1 MVKANRWDD
10 HFTRRARREKWL
22 ARSVYKLEE
31 IDKRFSLIRPG
42 ARLLDLGCSPGSWSQ
57 YALKAAGPKGD
68 VAGIDLTEPENV
80 SAPNFRAIQA
90 DVLSLDPDGLL
101 EQIGPR
107 DLVISDL
114 APKTTGVKSADVIRS
129 AELAYAAFRI
139 AWVLLRPGGSFLCK
153 VFEGGEIQDL
163 RKELTGYFQ
172 KIKNIRPKAVRKGS
186 REIYLL
192 ALNRRAT
199 PLELT

>member
-1 MVKANRWDD
+1 MVKANNWDD
-10 HFTRRARREKWL
+10 HFARRARREKWL

-31 IDKRFSLIRPG
+31 IDGRFRLIRPG

-68 VAGIDLTEPENV
+68 VAGIDLTRPEHV

-90 DVLSLDPDGLL
+90 DVLSLDPERLL

-107 DLVISDL
+107 DLVMSDL
-114 APKTTGVKSADVIRS
+114 APKTTGVKSADAIRS
-129 AELAYAAFRI
+129 AELVYTASRI
-139 AWVLLRPGGSFLCK
+139 ARVLLRPGGNFLCK
-153 VFEGGEIQDL
+153 VFEGGEIQEL
-163 RKELTGYFQ
+163 RKELKKYFHT
-172 KIKNIRPKAVRKGS
+172 IKNVRPKAVRKGS

-192 ALNRRAT
+192 ALNRRAAQ
-199 PLELT
+199 PE